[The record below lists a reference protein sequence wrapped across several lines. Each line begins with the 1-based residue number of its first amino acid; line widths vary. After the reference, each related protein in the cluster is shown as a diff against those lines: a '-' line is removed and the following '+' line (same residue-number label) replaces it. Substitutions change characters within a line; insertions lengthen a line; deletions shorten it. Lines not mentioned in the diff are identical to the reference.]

1 MRLSSNV
8 DSTLW
13 YVLDSEDKIMFVSM
27 FKEVAEDF
35 IKNKGV
41 RKSERY

>member
-8 DSTLW
+8 GNTLW
-13 YVLDSEDKIMFVSM
+13 YVLDNEDKIMFVSM
-27 FKEVAEDF
+27 FKEVAENF

-41 RKSERY
+41 RKSDR